1 MRRILLWASGVSLM
15 CVTVFGY
22 SILVRH
28 VTSPPVQHYTISLPQ
43 GVLHCVVS
51 KRVPGYVITACSPDA
66 GSDPAG
72 VTPPT
77 KPSCESTSP
86 YWRSEDGC
94 DDT

>member
-28 VTSPPVQHYTISLPQ
+28 VTSPPVQHYTISLPLGQ
-43 GVLHCVVS
+43 LLCAV
-51 KRVPGYVITACSPDA
+51 KRLDPGSTIIVCLRDD
-66 GSDPAG
+66 GFDPAG
-72 VTPPT
+72 VTPPI